1 MIKHFSVLY
10 VGHIEL
16 DHVGRDGTPIE
27 HLRKRFGQRSI
38 DYGRSR

>member
-16 DHVGRDGTPIE
+16 ENCGRDGTPAAG
-27 HLRKRFGQRSI
+27 LRLVETRP
-38 DYGRSR
+38 